1 MSEAFEYEILIS
13 WTSFSS
19 YSRFCRGKFVVPAN
33 AVVAVSLS
41 ARRMSLMLA
50 SISGM
55 FMPILSSLW
64 GMMRPRKS
72 LAGQVTSSSW
82 AGR

>member
-1 MSEAFEYEILIS
+1 
-13 WTSFSS
+13 
-19 YSRFCRGKFVVPAN
+19 VPAN